1 MKLIKLTLKNFMGI
15 RDFTLDIGGNN
26 ASVYADNAVGKTT
39 LYSAF
44 LWLLFN
50 KDSQGKSD
58 FAIKTLDAQGN
69 AIPMLDHEVEG
80 VFEIN
85 GVTFSLKKVY
95 AEKWTKKRGQAK
107 SEFTG
112 HTTDY
117 FINGVPAKK
126 SEYDSE
132 ISSVCNEDIFKLLT
146 NPAYFNEQLH
156 WEKRRKILLDVCGDL
171 SDAEVIASEQAL
183 SRLPEILQG
192 RALEDHRKVIA
203 NKRAMINKELQTLPV
218 RIDEVQLSLPDVS
231 GIDLAEVEQKLADLC
246 KQSKGKEQQII
257 RIESGG
263 EVAEKNKQLTENGAK
278 IMAIRNEYHE
288 KYTALLN
295 EAQEDMRICMASLLP
310 LKAEVDALD
319 KALVSNNQEVAR
331 INASMGQLR
340 ESWHQVNGEAFE
352 CEPGNTCPTCGQF
365 LPAEQIESARQKAL
379 SAFNHNKA
387 TRLENI
393 NASGKAFKAKV
404 DALNKENAGITE
416 KIEERRKSIQG
427 LHDEQGALDNRI
439 NELKIQSEEYAK
451 DPAYIKAAEQR
462 DKLRAEIDE
471 LKQGRGGEVARVN
484 AEIDALSADIRHLE
498 SQQDAHRRHNQGQSR
513 IEELKKQ
520 EKALAAEYEQLES
533 ELFLTEE
540 FIRAKVKL
548 LEEKINSRF
557 KLARFKLFETQ
568 VNSALVECCET
579 TFNGVGYSSGLNNGA
594 RIAVGLDIIS
604 TLSKHY
610 GFSAPIFI
618 DNCEAIT
625 KLPGINSQI
634 IRLYVSAEDKNLRV
648 QLEEGGKIA

>member
-50 KDSQGKSD
+50 KDSQGRSD

-85 GVTFSLKKVY
+85 GTILSLKKVY

-107 SEFTG
+107 AEFTG
-112 HTTDY
+112 HSTDY
-117 FINGVPAKK
+117 FIDDVPAKK
-126 SEYDSE
+126 SEYDSK
-132 ISSVCNEDIFKLLT
+132 IASICNEDVFKLLT

-156 WEKRRKILLDVCGDL
+156 WQKRREILLEVCGDL
-171 SDAEVIASEQAL
+171 SDAEVIASDESL
-183 SRLPEILQG
+183 SELPKILNG
-192 RALEDHRKVIA
+192 KALEDHRKVIA
-203 NKRAMINKELQTLPV
+203 AKRAAINKEMQSIPV
-218 RIDEVQLSLPDVS
+218 RIDEVHLSLPDVS
-231 GIDLAEVEQKLADLC
+231 SIDLAEVEQKLADLR
-246 KQSKGKEQQII
+246 KQSKGKEQQVI

-263 EVAEKNKQLTENGAK
+263 EVAEKNKQLAEIEAELVG
-278 IMAIRNEYHE
+278 IRNECYSKNLDLVNKEQE
-288 KYTALLN
+288 KLN
-295 EAQEDMRICMASLLP
+295 TCTTSFLS
-310 LKAEVDALD
+310 LKAELEAAAKAILANDQQIAQANDAM
-319 KALVSNNQEVAR
+319 K
-331 INASMGQLR
+331 QLR
-340 ESWHQVNGEAFE
+340 ESWRQVNDECFE
-352 CEPGNTCPTCGQF
+352 YAEDDVCPTCGQS
-365 LPAEQIESARQKAL
+365 LPAEQIENARQKAL
-379 SAFNHNKA
+379 AAFNHNKA

-393 NASGKAFKAKV
+393 NASGKALKAKSEFL
-404 DALNKENAGITE
+404 AKENAE
-416 KIEERRKSIQG
+416 KAAQVSGHKESIQALDEERELISNRI
-427 LHDEQGALDNRI
+427 GAL
-439 NELKIQSEEYAK
+439 KSESSDYANS
-451 DPAYIKAAEQR
+451 PAYIKVSEQR

-484 AEIDALSADIRHLE
+484 AEIDALAADIRHLE
-498 SQQDAHRRHNQGQSR
+498 AQQDAHRRHNQGQAR

-568 VNSALVECCET
+568 VNGGLVETCQT
-579 TFNGVGYSSGLNNGA
+579 TFGGVPYDSGLNNGA
-594 RIAVGLDIIS
+594 RINIGLDITN
-604 TLSKHY
+604 TLSDHY
-610 GFSAPIFI
+610 GFTAPIFADNAEAVTRLI
-618 DNCEAIT
+618 DT
-625 KLPGINSQI
+625 KGQL
-634 IRLYVSAEDKNLRV
+634 IRLVVSEQDKKLRV
-648 QLEEGGKIA
+648 EVNKS

>member
-85 GVTFSLKKVY
+85 GTILSLKKVY

-107 SEFTG
+107 AEFTG
-112 HTTDY
+112 HSTDY
-117 FINGVPAKK
+117 FIDDVPAKK
-126 SEYDSE
+126 SEYDSK
-132 ISSVCNEDIFKLLT
+132 IASICNEDVFKLLT

-156 WEKRRKILLDVCGDL
+156 WQKRREILLEVCGDL
-171 SDAEVIASEQAL
+171 SDAEVIASDQAL
-183 SRLPEILQG
+183 FGLPKILNG

-203 NKRAMINKELQTLPV
+203 AKRAAINKEMQSIPV
-218 RIDEVQLSLPDVS
+218 RIDEVHLSLPDVS
-231 GIDLAEVEQKLADLC
+231 SIDLAETEAKLADLR
-246 KQSKGKEQQII
+246 KRSKAKEQQVI

-340 ESWHQVNGEAFE
+340 ESWHQVNGEALE

-365 LPAEQIESARQKAL
+365 LPAEQVEQARQKAL
-379 SAFNHNKA
+379 AAFNHNKA
-387 TRLENI
+387 TKLENI
-393 NASGKAFKAKV
+393 NATGKTAKAKA
-404 DALNKENAGITE
+404 DALTKENAEIAMR
-416 KIEERRKSIQG
+416 IDERKKSIQD
-427 LHDEQGALDNRI
+427 LHQEQGALDNRI
-439 NELKIQSEEYAK
+439 NSLKAELEKWTK
-451 DPAYIKAAEQR
+451 DPAYIKAIEQR
-462 DKLRAEIDE
+462 DKLNAEIDE

-484 AEIDALSADIRHLE
+484 AEIDALAADIRHLE
-498 SQQDAHRRHNQGQSR
+498 AQQDAHKRHQQGQVR
-513 IEELKKQ
+513 IEELKAQ

-533 ELFLTEE
+533 ELYLTEE

-557 KLARFKLFETQ
+557 KLARFKLFDTQ
-568 VNSALVECCET
+568 INGGLVETCQT
-579 TFNGVGYSSGLNNGA
+579 TFGGVPYDSGLNNGA
-594 RIAVGLDIIS
+594 RINIGLDIIN
-604 TLSKHY
+604 TLSDHY
-610 GFSAPIFI
+610 GFTAPIFADNAEAVTRLI
-618 DNCEAIT
+618 DT
-625 KLPGINSQI
+625 KGQL
-634 IRLYVSAEDKNLRV
+634 IRLVVSEADKKLRIEV
-648 QLEEGGKIA
+648 GKS